1 LTEVG
6 VSFHSL
12 LLDHLRKFPVSATGG
27 LMLAKDLKSYQDMI
41 STFKSPPLQ
50 ERFEFIRQL
59 GNVFLVRPE
68 ILKSYITENYLGRI
82 DSQLL
87 RPYLAQRSDWGQ
99 FEKGFD
105 GPNNAV
111 GEEVTGTE
119 GRGGFKDRLGM
130 SRLSTMMKELEGLRL
145 GDGMSMSSGLS
156 GGFSLASRAF
166 GN

>member
-1 LTEVG
+1 
-6 VSFHSL
+6 
-12 LLDHLRKFPVSATGG
+12 
-27 LMLAKDLKSYQDMI
+27 MI
-41 STFKSPPLQ
+41 STFKSPALH

-68 ILKSYITENYLGRI
+68 ILRSYITENYLGRI
-82 DSQLL
+82 DAQLL

-105 GPNNAV
+105 GPA
-111 GEEVTGTE
+111 GDDMSGTE
-119 GRGGFKDRLGM
+119 AKGFKDRLGM
-130 SRLSTMMKELEGLRL
+130 GRLSTMMKEMEGLRL
-145 GDGMSMSSGLS
+145 GEGMGMSGGFS